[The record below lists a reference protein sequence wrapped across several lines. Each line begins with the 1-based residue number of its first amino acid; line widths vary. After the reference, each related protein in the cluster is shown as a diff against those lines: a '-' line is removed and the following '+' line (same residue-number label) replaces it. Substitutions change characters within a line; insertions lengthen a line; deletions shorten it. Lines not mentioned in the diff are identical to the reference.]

1 MALAM
6 APTHLFIMYRDEA
19 GGVVNLEPTS
29 GAMPARDVWIRQS
42 RGVSDRAVASGF
54 YMRRLG
60 RREGVGAMAHTVVE
74 HLVSQARYAE
84 AIAVTEV
91 ILQHNPRDG
100 IAWANQGNAYFKLIR
115 AYFLDRYRSQFL
127 IPQPLRPRYLA
138 LLGRNRAAFAAAFSL
153 GWEPVG

>member
-115 AYFLDRYRSQFL
+115 ADFLDRYRSQFL